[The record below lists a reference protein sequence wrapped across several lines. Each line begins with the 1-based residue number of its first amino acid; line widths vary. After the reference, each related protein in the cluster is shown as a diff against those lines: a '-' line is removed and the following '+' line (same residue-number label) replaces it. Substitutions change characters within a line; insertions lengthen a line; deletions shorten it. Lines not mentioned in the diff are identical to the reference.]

1 MGGQPLAR
9 RWKEEYRDLRRGN
22 WVILGLEMRGHCEVD
37 IKGLLRLR
45 EVSS

>member
-9 RWKEEYRDLRRGN
+9 GWKEEYRDLRRGN
-22 WVILGLEMRGHCEVD
+22 CMILGLEMRGHCELD
-37 IKGLLRLR
+37 IKGVLRLR